1 MACPKSSL
9 QTQGG
14 FPSKFLSHLES
25 RHFSINSCPGCSS
38 CSLCCSSGPCLTL
51 TISHHTGQAL
61 TRIPKILCPTSYHLC
76 IMSQTGVL
84 FRHYGHPMRF
94 AGLMSPTSQRGEQ
107 IPQKYVPLFW
117 LLGAQWVD
125 QAAVES
131 SNKFPFPFLPRLTV
145 G

>member
-1 MACPKSSL
+1 
-9 QTQGG
+9 
-14 FPSKFLSHLES
+14 
-25 RHFSINSCPGCSS
+25 
-38 CSLCCSSGPCLTL
+38 
-51 TISHHTGQAL
+51 
-61 TRIPKILCPTSYHLC
+61 
-76 IMSQTGVL
+76 MSQTGVL